1 MSKKKLWSVMVTNG
15 TNESGYLRE
24 NSSTVAVYTTE
35 ADAIKETKWLN
46 AFHKKSGNKITYKS
60 VRWKDDGTPTS
71 MQDMEAEET
80 ISTYSKMVTADV
92 DPEKTKSNLTSLFV
106 VDDES

>member
-1 MSKKKLWSVMVTNG
+1 MVMNG

-24 NSSTVAVYTTE
+24 NSSTVAVYAAE

-80 ISTYSKMVTADV
+80 ISTYSKMVTEDAADV
-92 DPEKTKSNLTSLFV
+92 DPKKKSSDLTSLFV
-106 VDDES
+106 DQDES